1 MLTQLALLVA
11 ITFVPAL
18 ELRAS
23 IPYGYLQSS
32 MPFGLAV
39 AVCLL
44 ANVALA
50 PVVWIF
56 LDRAVHLLLRFD
68 WIRVIYEKMVV
79 RTQRNVEPWVNKWG
93 VLGLGLFIGI
103 PLPGS
108 GVYSGA
114 LGAYLLGFRFRD
126 FMAAS
131 VIGVLMAGG
140 IVSLVMVSGSSAFD
154 LLLARGAR

>member
-1 MLTQLALLVA
+1 MLTEFALLIA

-23 IPYGYLQSS
+23 IPYGYLGSS
-32 MPFGLAV
+32 LPFAVAV
-39 AVCLL
+39 AVCLI

-50 PVVWIF
+50 PLVWIF
-56 LDRAVHLLLRFD
+56 LDRAVHVLLRFD
-68 WIRVIYEKMVV
+68 WIRRPYEKLVV
-79 RTQRNVEPWVNKWG
+79 RTQRNVEPWVSKWG

-126 FMAAS
+126 FMIAS
-131 VIGVLMAGG
+131 VVGVFMAGL
-140 IVSLVMVSGSSAFD
+140 IVTLVTISGSSAFD
-154 LLLARGAR
+154 LLVTRGAR

>member
-1 MLTQLALLVA
+1 
-11 ITFVPAL
+11 
-18 ELRAS
+18 
-23 IPYGYLQSS
+23 
-32 MPFGLAV
+32 
-39 AVCLL
+39 
-44 ANVALA
+44 
-50 PVVWIF
+50 
-56 LDRAVHLLLRFD
+56 
-68 WIRVIYEKMVV
+68 MVV

-126 FMAAS
+126 FMVAS

-140 IVSLVMVSGSSAFD
+140 IVSLVMVSGSTAFD